1 MDIQVSSNFERLL
14 FEASGRDAAGVR
26 RLMASLKQSG
36 RFVLPDATLA
46 AIREEF
52 DAGRADE
59 TETAAAI
66 RAAWREAGD
75 LVDPHTAVAL
85 AVADRD
91 TSDSKIPNIVLSTA
105 HAAKFPD
112 AVEAACGVRPELP
125 AWLEGLMTKAEH
137 ITVMKNDQAEV
148 ERFVL
153 LGQPRREAGSCRMSV
168 DVTKLP
174 SGLTVITD
182 TMPHLETAA
191 LGVWA
196 GVGGRD
202 EKPNEHGISH
212 LLEHMA
218 FKGTTRRSSREIV
231 EEIEAVGG
239 DLNAGTS
246 TETTAY
252 YARVMKADVPL
263 ALDVL
268 SDILANPS
276 FVPDEL
282 EREKSVIVQEIGAA
296 QDTPDDVVFEHLNEL
311 CYPDQPMGRSLL
323 GTAKTLK
330 GFDRDTLRGYLS
342 THYRGPDMV
351 VAAAGAVD
359 HKRVVEEVAQRFA
372 SFDGTPAPK
381 PQAAMFGKGGSRV
394 VHRDLEQAHLTLALE
409 GVPQTDLSLFSLQ
422 VFTNTLGGGMSSRL
436 FQEVREKR
444 GLCYSIYTFH
454 APYTD
459 TGFFGLYT
467 GTDPGDA
474 PEMMEVIVDVINDA
488 VETLTEAEV
497 ARAKAQM
504 KAGLLMALESCS
516 LARRTTGAPHAGLWA
531 SVDGGGTG
539 GPDRRGQRGIDPQRR
554 AGPVVAQPRRRSW
567 RLAAAGVWTRRW
579 LLRKD

>member
-1 MDIQVSSNFERLL
+1 M
-14 FEASGRDAAGVR
+14 
-26 RLMASLKQSG
+26 
-36 RFVLPDATLA
+36 
-46 AIREEF
+46 
-52 DAGRADE
+52 
-59 TETAAAI
+59 
-66 RAAWREAGD
+66 
-75 LVDPHTAVAL
+75 
-85 AVADRD
+85 
-91 TSDSKIPNIVLSTA
+91 
-105 HAAKFPD
+105 
-112 AVEAACGVRPELP
+112 AVE
-125 AWLEGLMTKAEH
+125 
-137 ITVMKNDQAEV
+137 
-148 ERFVL
+148 
-153 LGQPRREAGSCRMSV
+153 
-168 DVTKLP
+168 VTKLP

-191 LGVWA
+191 LGVWT

-202 EKPNEHGISH
+202 EKSNEHGISH

-218 FKGTTRRSSREIV
+218 FKGTKKRSSREIV

-239 DLNAGTS
+239 DLNAATS

-268 SDILANPS
+268 SDILANPT

-330 GFDRDTLRGYLS
+330 GFDRDMLQNYLS

-351 VAAAGAVD
+351 VAAAGAVN
-359 HKRVVEEVAQRFA
+359 HRQVVHEAADRFS
-372 SFDGTPAPK
+372 SFEGIAAPK
-381 PQAAMFGKGGSRV
+381 PQPAMFGKGGSRV
-394 VHRDLEQAHLTLALE
+394 INRDLEQAHLTLALE
-409 GVPQTDLSLFSLQ
+409 GLPQSDLSLFSLQ
-422 VFTNTLGGGMSSRL
+422 VFTNILGGGMSSRL

-467 GTDPGDA
+467 GTDPADA
-474 PEMMEVIVDVINDA
+474 TEMMEVIVDVINES
-488 VETLTEAEV
+488 VETLTEAEI

-516 LARRTTGAPHAGLWA
+516 SRVEQLARHMLAYGRPLTVEELVKRIDDVSVESTRNVARGLLTRSRPA
-531 SVDGGGTG
+531 VAALGSG
-539 GPDRRGQRGIDPQRR
+539 RGLDTAVAFAEGLTR
-554 AGPVVAQPRRRSW
+554 AKDKS
-567 RLAAAGVWTRRW
+567 
-579 LLRKD
+579 LLH

>member
-1 MDIQVSSNFERLL
+1 
-14 FEASGRDAAGVR
+14 
-26 RLMASLKQSG
+26 
-36 RFVLPDATLA
+36 
-46 AIREEF
+46 
-52 DAGRADE
+52 
-59 TETAAAI
+59 
-66 RAAWREAGD
+66 
-75 LVDPHTAVAL
+75 
-85 AVADRD
+85 
-91 TSDSKIPNIVLSTA
+91 
-105 HAAKFPD
+105 
-112 AVEAACGVRPELP
+112 
-125 AWLEGLMTKAEH
+125 
-137 ITVMKNDQAEV
+137 
-148 ERFVL
+148 
-153 LGQPRREAGSCRMSV
+153 MSV

-330 GFDRDTLRGYLS
+330 AFNRDTLRGYLS

-359 HKRVVEEVAQRFA
+359 HKQVVEEVTRRFA
-372 SFDGTPAPK
+372 SFEGTPAPK
-381 PQAAMFGKGGSRV
+381 PQPAMFGKGGSRV

-409 GVPQTDLSLFSLQ
+409 GVPQSRSVAVLACR
-422 VFTNTLGGGMSSRL
+422 SSPT
-436 FQEVREKR
+436 
-444 GLCYSIYTFH
+444 CS
-454 APYTD
+454 A
-459 TGFFGLYT
+459 
-467 GTDPGDA
+467 
-474 PEMMEVIVDVINDA
+474 
-488 VETLTEAEV
+488 
-497 ARAKAQM
+497 
-504 KAGLLMALESCS
+504 AGC
-516 LARRTTGAPHAGLWA
+516 
-531 SVDGGGTG
+531 
-539 GPDRRGQRGIDPQRR
+539 RRGCSRKCARS
-554 AGPVVAQPRRRSW
+554 AGFAIRSTPSMRPIPTPDFSGSIPAPIPATRRR
-567 RLAAAGVWTRRW
+567 
-579 LLRKD
+579 

>member
-1 MDIQVSSNFERLL
+1 
-14 FEASGRDAAGVR
+14 
-26 RLMASLKQSG
+26 
-36 RFVLPDATLA
+36 
-46 AIREEF
+46 
-52 DAGRADE
+52 
-59 TETAAAI
+59 
-66 RAAWREAGD
+66 
-75 LVDPHTAVAL
+75 
-85 AVADRD
+85 
-91 TSDSKIPNIVLSTA
+91 
-105 HAAKFPD
+105 
-112 AVEAACGVRPELP
+112 
-125 AWLEGLMTKAEH
+125 
-137 ITVMKNDQAEV
+137 
-148 ERFVL
+148 
-153 LGQPRREAGSCRMSV
+153 MSV

-276 FVPDEL
+276 FVPEEL
-282 EREKSVIVQEIGAA
+282 EREKNVIVQEIGAA

-311 CYPDQPMGRSLL
+311 CYPEQPMGRSLL

-359 HKRVVEEVAQRFA
+359 HKRVVEEVTQRFLELRRHAGAETA
-372 SFDGTPAPK
+372 SGDVRQGRLARGASRPRAGASDAGAGRRAANAICRCSRCRSSPTRSAAGCRRGCSRKCAKSAGCATRSTPSMRPIPTPAFSGSTPAPI
-381 PQAAMFGKGGSRV
+381 PAM
-394 VHRDLEQAHLTLALE
+394 
-409 GVPQTDLSLFSLQ
+409 
-422 VFTNTLGGGMSSRL
+422 
-436 FQEVREKR
+436 
-444 GLCYSIYTFH
+444 
-454 APYTD
+454 
-459 TGFFGLYT
+459 
-467 GTDPGDA
+467 
-474 PEMMEVIVDVINDA
+474 
-488 VETLTEAEV
+488 
-497 ARAKAQM
+497 
-504 KAGLLMALESCS
+504 
-516 LARRTTGAPHAGLWA
+516 RR
-531 SVDGGGTG
+531 
-539 GPDRRGQRGIDPQRR
+539 
-554 AGPVVAQPRRRSW
+554 
-567 RLAAAGVWTRRW
+567 
-579 LLRKD
+579 K